1 MESRGRRPRRRDE
14 GGFSADE
21 GHEGGGYG
29 YGRGGGGYGDG
40 DEEVHEGRIQDM
52 GQAFIDLLY
61 GYAVDK
67 AHIIPTRPK
76 KLSAL
81 ASGLTKT
88 PVQKMLDAQTPEER
102 EMNDF
107 INTLQHWHFEPAN
120 PFKREGQYQSCEVR
134 GRGRVR
140 VWVRVRVRV
149 RVRVDR
155 LLSHH
160 EEYALP
166 YPLP

>member
-81 ASGLTKT
+81 AS
-88 PVQKMLDAQTPEER
+88 
-102 EMNDF
+102 
-107 INTLQHWHFEPAN
+107 
-120 PFKREGQYQSCEVR
+120 R
-134 GRGRVR
+134 GRSNPHP
-140 VWVRVRVRV
+140 
-149 RVRVDR
+149 DPNPNPNPSPDPNPKPSPN
-155 LLSHH
+155 LT
-160 EEYALP
+160 P
-166 YPLP
+166 NYP

>member
-81 ASGLTKT
+81 AS
-88 PVQKMLDAQTPEER
+88 
-102 EMNDF
+102 
-107 INTLQHWHFEPAN
+107 
-120 PFKREGQYQSCEVR
+120 R
-134 GRGRVR
+134 GRSNPHP
-140 VWVRVRVRV
+140 
-149 RVRVDR
+149 DPTPNPNPSPDPNPKPDQT
-155 LLSHH
+155 LTLT
-160 EEYALP
+160 LP
-166 YPLP
+166 